1 MADITIGPQVK
12 SLLAIVTLPARL
24 RLPPVDHLGR
34 FVLFLGHKGNGMTF
48 SAVEPHGFHM
58 GIVAESDLSHPLY
71 RILDVSTPD
80 SSQGNSGEEENSR
93 QEQSNHE
100 FPHSP
105 PPSKLYFVFWL

>member
-34 FVLFLGHKGNGMTF
+34 FVLFFGPKSNGVTF
-48 SAVEPHGFHM
+48 SAVEAHCLHM
-58 GIVAESDLSHPLY
+58 SIMAESNFPHPLY